1 MNYYIINL
9 KTYYTMEW
17 NLLALGY
24 DNYTNYIKLPQSILA
39 EFNKSDDNVEIQV
52 LDTKVLQI

>member
-1 MNYYIINL
+1 
-9 KTYYTMEW
+9 MEW

>member
-1 MNYYIINL
+1 
-9 KTYYTMEW
+9 MEW

-39 EFNKSDDNVEIQV
+39 EFNKSDDNIEVQV
-52 LDTKVLQI
+52 LHKLWLYIKTHHQ